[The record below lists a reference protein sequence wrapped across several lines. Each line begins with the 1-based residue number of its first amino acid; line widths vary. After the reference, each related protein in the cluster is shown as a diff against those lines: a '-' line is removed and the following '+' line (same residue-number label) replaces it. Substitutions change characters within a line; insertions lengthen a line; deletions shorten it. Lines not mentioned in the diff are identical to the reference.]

1 MAACKFI
8 SILTGSVYTQSQSMQ
23 HFSILKKHEHF
34 AAYFFVLAVI
44 VVLSRTLPII
54 IHPAAEI
61 LMFSLPFILK
71 DGAMGLNWDT
81 KRALIGLV
89 ISVAILTV
97 YVLALGILFKDKG
110 LPVDVVDLIKSD
122 RIITIA
128 VYMLVVS
135 IAEEVFFRGYMQ
147 ERIGM
152 GVGGVVI
159 VSLLF
164 AVGHFVTALFGAGVG
179 IVAALMALLTFFP
192 SLVMGYLYLKMKTL
206 WPSIFFHFLSNMAF
220 VITGGL

>member
-1 MAACKFI
+1 
-8 SILTGSVYTQSQSMQ
+8 MQ
-23 HFSILKKHEHF
+23 HFSILKKHEHY
-34 AAYFFVLAVI
+34 AAYVFVLVVI
-44 VVLSRTLPII
+44 VVLSRTLPTI

-61 LMFSLPFILK
+61 LMFSLPFFLK

-81 KRALIGLV
+81 KRVLIGLV

-97 YVLALGILFKDKG
+97 YVLAVGILLKDNG
-110 LPVDVVDLIKSD
+110 VPVNVEDLIKSD
-122 RIITIA
+122 LIRKLA

-147 ERIGM
+147 EKIGM
-152 GVGGVVI
+152 GVVGVVI

-164 AVGHFVTALFGAGVG
+164 AVGHFVTALLGAGVG
-179 IVAALMALLTFFP
+179 IIAALMALLTFFP
-192 SLVMGYLYLKMKTL
+192 SLVMGYMYLKMKTL

-220 VITGGL
+220 IATGGL

>member
-1 MAACKFI
+1 
-8 SILTGSVYTQSQSMQ
+8 MQ
-23 HFSILKKHEHF
+23 HFSFLKKHEHF

-44 VVLSRTLPII
+44 IVLSRTLPVI

-81 KRALIGLV
+81 KKALIGLAV
-89 ISVAILTV
+89 SVVILTV
-97 YVLALGILFKDKG
+97 YVLAVVLLFKGKG
-110 LPVDVVDLIKSD
+110 WPLDVGDLITSNQF
-122 RIITIA
+122 ITLA

-152 GVGGVVI
+152 GVVGVVI

-164 AVGHFVTALFGAGVG
+164 AVGHFVSALFGAGVG
-179 IVAALMALLTFFP
+179 IVGALMALLTFFP
-192 SLVMGYLYLKMKTL
+192 SLVMGYMYLKMKTL
-206 WPSIFFHFLSNMAF
+206 WPSIFFHYLSNMAF
-220 VITGGL
+220 IITGGL